1 MKVEVILHAGLLDG
15 YDFEGKEAVVI
26 DAFRATSVIV
36 EGLCNGA
43 KSIIPVESVAEAMA
57 LKSANPAL
65 ILGGER
71 DGVLIEG
78 FDLDNSPL
86 SYSLENVK
94 NKEIALTTTNG
105 TRAMKGVTGAAAVY
119 LGAFLNVS
127 AVANKVSNA
136 KNLVIVCS
144 GSENTVSLEDSLCAG
159 AIIYYLESLTSI
171 EWSDT
176 AYMLKTL
183 YKDERNDLAVFLS
196 KGEHY
201 KELVSKGF
209 ENDVQFC
216 LQLSKR
222 SVVPYYDGTTVKR

>member
-36 EGLCNGA
+36 EGLHNGA
-43 KSIIPVESVAEAMA
+43 KSVIPVESVEEAMA
-57 LKSANPAL
+57 LKSANPEI

-86 SYSLENVK
+86 SYSSEKVR
-94 NKEIALTTTNG
+94 NKEIVITTTNG
-105 TRAMKGVTGAAAVY
+105 TRAMKGVAGASAVY
-119 LGAFLNVS
+119 LGSFLNVS
-127 AVANKVSNA
+127 AVARKVSNA
-136 KNLVIVCS
+136 NSLVLVCS

-159 AIIYYLESLTSI
+159 AIIYSLESLTSI
-171 EWSDT
+171 EWTDT

-183 YKDERNDLAVFLS
+183 YKEERGDLNGLLS
-196 KGEHY
+196 KGVHY
-201 KELVSKGF
+201 RELVANGF
-209 ENDVQFC
+209 EKDVHFC
-216 LQLSKR
+216 IQLNKR
-222 SVVPYYDGTTVKR
+222 SVVPCYDGTTVRL